1 MNNIFFDKSKIK
13 SEHILI
19 LLLILNFAFRLIIY
33 FNTTLFYF
41 SDYKAYL
48 DGIERIHE
56 TGSIPLIIGNFY
68 YLNSYIG
75 YFFKYILGSI
85 DYYFIFNALLA
96 TLTSLIVYLIV
107 VRLTNNKKIGLI
119 TILLHTFYTEFITWS
134 SIFYTPIIMMFLLS
148 VIIYL
153 ILFYLDSH
161 KNILSIIIAFSI
173 IIIINFTY
181 YFKGEMHYFWVLFLF
196 FGFVN
201 LKRKKIFLKFL
212 LLGII
217 LFGSTKILK
226 SYHILPYKEGN
237 VMANDFRFFGH
248 TLYGGDGGDG
258 SFVYK
263 ENEDRYNREFKA
275 YCERNKI
282 DDPSRTDR
290 NNFQSEEIKKFVT
303 QHPFQWVKLQF
314 YKFFRFFGVVPEG
327 SSFKILITGL
337 FNSKIYL
344 TAIFLVLPF
353 SLMLLTIILFSDYK
367 VIIRG
372 LKNPKYQMLFLFVG
386 YYIAGS
392 VFYGQ
397 YQERYRMP
405 VMVCFIIPFTAYSLI
420 KRKWELFKKN
430 KRIIM
435 IKSAIILVILIIWFS
450 QAYHALVIRKDR
462 YIGTAHKTIEEFQSE

>member
-1 MNNIFFDKSKIK
+1 
-13 SEHILI
+13 
-19 LLLILNFAFRLIIY
+19 
-33 FNTTLFYF
+33 
-41 SDYKAYL
+41 
-48 DGIERIHE
+48 
-56 TGSIPLIIGNFY
+56 
-68 YLNSYIG
+68 
-75 YFFKYILGSI
+75 
-85 DYYFIFNALLA
+85 
-96 TLTSLIVYLIV
+96 
-107 VRLTNNKKIGLI
+107 
-119 TILLHTFYTEFITWS
+119 
-134 SIFYTPIIMMFLLS
+134 MFLLS

-327 SSFKILITGL
+327 NSFKILITGL